1 LSDQLKGLIITT
13 LGVLCVVPDALFI
26 RLIEAN
32 AMTVAFWRL
41 LLSGLVILLM
51 VLIQHGKHTPAK
63 IVSIGRWGVLY
74 AFLAAASA
82 LLFVTSVK
90 LTTVANTTVI
100 LASMPVFAALISW
113 LVLGET
119 PSRRTLW
126 TIALVV
132 VGLLVIGYGTY
143 TNDTGTDDTGT
154 DSAGSDGT
162 GSSTGATLTGDLAAL
177 AASFCF
183 AIALTAARKAR
194 AKSMIPAL
202 PLAYFVCA
210 LLLVPFVDPLSIP
223 DHQWW
228 LVAMHGGFFVALSSS
243 LLALGPRYIASAEV
257 ALLILMESILAPLLV
272 WFVVGEEP
280 GFWTLIGGALVLGV
294 LCVSN
299 VVALRNSSRR
309 SYQSVS

>member
-63 IVSIGRWGVLY
+63 IVAIGRWGVLY

-143 TNDTGTDDTGT
+143 TNDTGTDDTG
-154 DSAGSDGT
+154 
-162 GSSTGATLTGDLAAL
+162 
-177 AASFCF
+177 
-183 AIALTAARKAR
+183 I
-194 AKSMIPAL
+194 
-202 PLAYFVCA
+202 
-210 LLLVPFVDPLSIP
+210 
-223 DHQWW
+223 
-228 LVAMHGGFFVALSSS
+228 
-243 LLALGPRYIASAEV
+243 